1 MTIHPRPG
9 RARRMG
15 VLLMAAFVLATTIP
29 VTVSAAGRGA
39 TIVRGVQHEYGS
51 CGNGTG
57 YLMTGDLEGCW
68 WIDTFNVKPMPVQG
82 TLLATGEEHFTGWL
96 GERYGTFYTTYSF
109 TARFDGA
116 TELHG
121 RCHHPIIGGE
131 GDFAGA
137 RGVLN
142 FTDIVDTDPVSYPYW
157 GNIQLDRGATTV
169 TIAVTPSVA
178 AAAEQGVSSA
188 PC

>member
-1 MTIHPRPG
+1 MTIHPRSG
-9 RARRMG
+9 RARRMS
-15 VLLMAAFVLATTIP
+15 VLLLAAFVLATTIP
-29 VTVSAAGRGA
+29 VTVSAAGKGA

-68 WIDTFNVKPMPVQG
+68 WIDTFNVKPLPVQG
-82 TLLATGEEHFTGWL
+82 TLLARGEEHFIGTL
-96 GERYGTFYTTYSF
+96 GGRYGTFTTTYTF
-109 TARFDGA
+109 TAKFDGA

-121 RCHHPIIGGE
+121 RCHHPITGGT
-131 GDFAGA
+131 GVFAGA

-142 FTDIVDTDPVSYPYW
+142 FTDVLDTDPVSYPYW

-169 TIAVTPSVA
+169 TIAVTPSVV
-178 AAAEQGVSSA
+178 AAAEPGVVSA
-188 PC
+188 SC

>member
-1 MTIHPRPG
+1 MTIHTRPG

-15 VLLMAAFVLATTIP
+15 VLLVAAFVLATTVP
-29 VTVSAAGRGA
+29 VTVSAGKGA

-82 TLLATGEEHFTGWL
+82 TLLARGTETFIGTL
-96 GERYGTFYTTYSF
+96 GGRHGTFRTTYTF
-109 TARFDGA
+109 TAKFDGA

-121 RCHHPIIGGE
+121 RCHHPITE
-131 GDFAGA
+131 GTGVFAGA

-142 FTDIVDTDPVSYPYW
+142 FTDVLDTDPVSYPYW
-157 GNIQLDRGATTV
+157 GNIQLDREATTL
-169 TIAVTPSVA
+169 TFAITPSVA
-178 AAAEQGVSSA
+178 TAAEPGVATA